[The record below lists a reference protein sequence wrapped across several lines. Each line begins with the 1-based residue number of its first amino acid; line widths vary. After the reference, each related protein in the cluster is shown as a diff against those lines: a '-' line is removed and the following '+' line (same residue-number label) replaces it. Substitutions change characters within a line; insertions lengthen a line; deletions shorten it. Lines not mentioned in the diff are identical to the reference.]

1 MLILGDILAAPF
13 KGILWTFEKI
23 HQAAME
29 ELERQRNTIRTDLR
43 DLYGELDAGRIS
55 EDEFDTR
62 ERELLDR
69 LDRLNQSSGPDAAA
83 PGDEP
88 PEDG

>member
-43 DLYGELDAGRIS
+43 DLYAELDAGRIS
-55 EDEFDTR
+55 ESEFDTR
-62 ERELLDR
+62 EHELLDR
-69 LDRLNQSSGPDAAA
+69 LDRLNESSEPDAEA
-83 PGDEP
+83 PG
-88 PEDG
+88 EDPREAE